1 MTDNLIY
8 PQIYLCV
15 YDLRQGLGQD
25 LATLKENELV
35 FLDKLPLSLKKDII
49 SSQFPEKTKWKT
61 ETLEAFI
68 ERYHPQKNSIKESTP
83 PEKNK
88 ASPPPEKMEWE
99 TEFVRLLTKE
109 CKFIETLNL
118 LPEYKAKYEGYY
130 YPVQLSDTYVLM
142 VGCSVSDKKSN
153 TSIEEIKNL
162 KEIIVNQVL
171 NNQGGSLG
179 QTWLISGTLPSD
191 IKIESDDIESDD
203 VEKLAQKCYNLLVRK
218 KPDCQ
223 GKPQGE
229 GKLFGGRFFEWNPHN
244 LNDTPQKE
252 PYNLEQENPDLEQ
265 KNPHVIIILYPNL
278 EAIENAAELIDH
290 WMQLFCH
297 RHKILW
303 AYVRSRLLKR
313 DLEAKF
319 VEVQSYVKEFK
330 TQGYEGYNLSQLSQ
344 KVSDADN
351 LFSDYAINLSY
362 LEFQRSTIEVNL
374 DSYRQQLKELVAK
387 VCEKNQEYEVKCL
400 EQFHSDARNKYLK
413 QVRKDSENLSAGL
426 KMLEVAV
433 NLIRV
438 NLQVREAKSDR
449 TFQNTLGIV
458 GAGLAAAS
466 VTASISGQ
474 FPNVVA
480 PVTIIKSEE
489 AKTLVEQ
496 NLGQVLR
503 SLTIPESA
511 LMPFI
516 SLFLSLIIGLI
527 GAGLTGLVIR
537 LLGLRNHGKKR

>member
-1 MTDNLIY
+1 MTDHLIY
-8 PQIYLCV
+8 PTIDLYL

-61 ETLEAFI
+61 EILEAF
-68 ERYHPQKNSIKESTP
+68 RKRDYPQKNSIK
-83 PEKNK
+83 
-88 ASPPPEKMEWE
+88 ASPVPEKMEWK
-99 TEFVRLLTKE
+99 TEFVELLTEE
-109 CKFIETLNL
+109 CEFTETLNL
-118 LPEYKAKYEGYY
+118 PPEYEGYY
-130 YPVQLSDTYVLM
+130 YPVQLSDTDALM
-142 VGCSVSDKKSN
+142 VDCSVSDKKSN
-153 TSIEEIKNL
+153 TSIEEITKL
-162 KEIIVNQVL
+162 KEIIVGEKVL
-171 NNQGGSLG
+171 NYQGGSLG
-179 QTWLISGTLPSD
+179 QTWLISGILPSD
-191 IKIESDDIESDD
+191 IKIESDDSDD
-203 VEKLAQKCYNLLVRK
+203 VENLAQKCYNLLVEK

-223 GKPQGE
+223 GKPQGK
-229 GKLFGGRFFEWNPHN
+229 GKLLGGRFFEWNPDN
-244 LNDTPQKE
+244 LNDIPQKA
-252 PYNLEQENPDLEQ
+252 PYNLEQ

-303 AYVRSRLLKR
+303 AYVKSRVLKR

-319 VEVQSYVKEFK
+319 VEVQSYVKDFK
-330 TQGYEGYNLSQLSQ
+330 TQGYEGYNLGQLSK

-374 DSYRQQLKELVAK
+374 DNYRQQLKELVAK
-387 VCEKNQEYEVKCL
+387 VFEKNPEYEVKCL

-413 QVRKDSENLSAGL
+413 QVRKDYENLSAGV

>member
-1 MTDNLIY
+1 MTDHLIY
-8 PQIYLCV
+8 PTIDLYL

-35 FLDKLPLSLKKDII
+35 SLKK
-49 SSQFPEKTKWKT
+49 
-61 ETLEAFI
+61 L
-68 ERYHPQKNSIKESTP
+68 P
-83 PEKNK
+83 PALQDKIK

-99 TEFVRLLTKE
+99 TEFVPLLTEE
-109 CKFIETLNL
+109 CEFIEPLNL
-118 LPEYKAKYEGYY
+118 PPEYAGYY
-130 YPVQLSDTYVLM
+130 YPVQLSDTDALM
-142 VGCSVSDKKSN
+142 VDCSVSDKESN
-153 TSIEEIKNL
+153 TSIQ
-162 KEIIVNQVL
+162 EIITLKKIIVDQVL
-171 NNQGGSLG
+171 NYQGGSLG

-191 IKIESDDIESDD
+191 LDIKMGSDD
-203 VEKLAQKCYNLLVRK
+203 VKNLAQKCYNLLVGK
-218 KPDCQ
+218 ELDCQ
-223 GKPQGE
+223 EKPAGE
-229 GKLFGGRFFEWNPHN
+229 GKLLGGRFFEWNPHN
-244 LNDTPQKE
+244 LNDTPKKA
-252 PYNLEQENPDLEQ
+252 PYNLKQN
-265 KNPHVIIILYPNL
+265 NPHVIIILYPNL
-278 EAIENAAELIDH
+278 TAMENAAELIDH

-303 AYVRSRLLKR
+303 AYVKSRVVKR

-319 VEVQSYVKEFK
+319 VEVQSYVKDFK

-387 VCEKNQEYEVKCL
+387 VCEKNPEYEVKCL
-400 EQFHSDARNKYLK
+400 EQFHSYARNKYLK
-413 QVRKDSENLSAGL
+413 QVNKDSENLSAGL

-503 SLTIPESA
+503 SLTIPESRS
-511 LMPFI
+511 MPSI
-516 SLFLSLIIGLI
+516 SLVLSLIIGLSV
-527 GAGLTGLVIR
+527 AVLTGLVIG
-537 LLGLRNHGKKR
+537 LLGLGNHGKKK

>member
-1 MTDNLIY
+1 MTDHLIY
-8 PQIYLCV
+8 PIIDLYL
-15 YDLRQGLGQD
+15 YDLRKGLGQD
-25 LATLKENELV
+25 LDTLKENELV

-61 ETLEAFI
+61 EILEAF
-68 ERYHPQKNSIKESTP
+68 RKRDYPQKNYI
-83 PEKNK
+83 K
-88 ASPPPEKMEWE
+88 ASPAPEKMEWK
-99 TEFVRLLTKE
+99 TEFVELLTEE
-109 CKFIETLNL
+109 CEFTETLNL
-118 LPEYKAKYEGYY
+118 PPEYEGYY
-130 YPVQLSDTYVLM
+130 YPVQLSDTDALM
-142 VGCSVSDKKSN
+142 VDCSVSDKESN
-153 TSIEEIKNL
+153 TSIQ
-162 KEIIVNQVL
+162 EIITLKKIIVDQVL
-171 NNQGGSLG
+171 NYQGGSLG
-179 QTWLISGTLPSD
+179 QTWLISGILPSD
-191 IKIESDDIESDD
+191 LDIKMGSDD
-203 VEKLAQKCYNLLVRK
+203 VKNLAQKCYNLLVGK
-218 KPDCQ
+218 ELDCQ
-223 GKPQGE
+223 EEPEGE
-229 GKLFGGRFFEWNPHN
+229 GQLLGGRFFEWNPDN
-244 LNDTPQKE
+244 LNDTPQKA
-252 PYNLEQENPDLEQ
+252 PYNLEQ

-278 EAIENAAELIDH
+278 TAIENAAELIDH

-303 AYVRSRLLKR
+303 AYVKSRVVKR

-330 TQGYEGYNLSQLSQ
+330 TLGYEGFTLSQLSK

-374 DSYRQQLKELVAK
+374 DNYRQQLEELVAK
-387 VCEKNQEYEVKCL
+387 VFEKDQEYEVKCL

-413 QVRKDSENLSAGL
+413 QVSKDYENLSAGL

-438 NLQVREAKSDR
+438 NLEVREAKSDR

-489 AKTLVEQ
+489 AKATVEQ

-511 LMPFI
+511 LMPLI
-516 SLFLSLIIGLI
+516 SLVLSLIIGFI
-527 GAGLTGLVIR
+527 VAGLTGSFIWLR
-537 LLGLRNHGKKR
+537 GLGNHGKKR

>member
-1 MTDNLIY
+1 MTDHLIY
-8 PQIYLCV
+8 PQIYLYL

-25 LATLKENELV
+25 LDTLKENELV

-109 CKFIETLNL
+109 CEFIETLNL

-130 YPVQLSDTYVLM
+130 YPVQLSDTYALM
-142 VGCSVSDKKSN
+142 AGCSVSDKKFN
-153 TSIEEIKNL
+153 TSIEEITTL
-162 KEIIVNQVL
+162 KKIIVDRVL
-171 NNQGGSLG
+171 NYQGGSFG
-179 QTWLISGTLPSD
+179 QTWLISGQLPSD
-191 IKIESDDIESDD
+191 IKIDDIDD
-203 VEKLAQKCYNLLVRK
+203 VENLAQKCYNLLVGK

-223 GKPQGE
+223 GKPQGK
-229 GKLFGGRFFEWNPHN
+229 GKLLGGRFFEWNPHN
-244 LNDTPQKE
+244 LNDTPKKA
-252 PYNLEQENPDLEQ
+252 PYNLKQN
-265 KNPHVIIILYPNL
+265 NPHVIIILYPNL
-278 EAIENAAELIDH
+278 TAMENAAELIDH

-303 AYVRSRLLKR
+303 AYVKSRVVKR

-319 VEVQSYVKEFK
+319 VEVQSYVKDFK

-374 DSYRQQLKELVAK
+374 DNYRQQLKELVAK
-387 VCEKNQEYEVKCL
+387 VCEKNPEYEVKCL

>member
-1 MTDNLIY
+1 MTDHLIY
-8 PQIYLCV
+8 PTIDLYL

-35 FLDKLPLSLKKDII
+35 FLNKLPPALQNKI
-49 SSQFPEKTKWKT
+49 
-61 ETLEAFI
+61 
-68 ERYHPQKNSIKESTP
+68 
-83 PEKNK
+83 K

-99 TEFVRLLTKE
+99 TEFVQLLTE
-109 CKFIETLNL
+109 EGEFTETLNL
-118 LPEYKAKYEGYY
+118 PPEYEAKYEGYY
-130 YPVQLSDTYVLM
+130 YPVQLSDTYALM
-142 VGCSVSDKKSN
+142 VDCSVSDRTSN
-153 TSIEEIKNL
+153 TSIEEIKKL
-162 KEIIVNQVL
+162 KGIIVDQVL
-171 NNQGGSLG
+171 KNQGGSLG

-191 IKIESDDIESDD
+191 LDIKIGSDD
-203 VEKLAQKCYNLLVRK
+203 VKNLAQKCYNLLVGK
-218 KPDCQ
+218 ELDCQ
-223 GKPQGE
+223 EEPEGE
-229 GKLFGGRFFEWNPHN
+229 GQLLGGRFFEWNPDN
-244 LNDTPQKE
+244 LNNTPQKA
-252 PYNLEQENPDLEQ
+252 PYNLEQKIEQKIEQ

-278 EAIENAAELIDH
+278 EEMKNAAALIDH

-303 AYVRSRLLKR
+303 AYVQSRLIKR
-313 DLEAKF
+313 ELEAEF
-319 VEVQSYVKEFK
+319 VEVQSYVKDFK
-330 TQGYEGYNLSQLSQ
+330 TQGYEGYNLSQLSK

-387 VCEKNQEYEVKCL
+387 VCEKNPEYEVKCL
-400 EQFHSDARNKYLK
+400 EQFHSYARNKYLK
-413 QVRKDSENLSAGL
+413 QVNKDSENLSAGL

-503 SLTIPESA
+503 SLTTPENG
-511 LMPFI
+511 LMPSI
-516 SLFLSLIIGLI
+516 SLVLSMIIGLSV
-527 GAGLTGLVIR
+527 AVLTGLVIG
-537 LLGLRNHGKKR
+537 LLGLGNHGKKK

>member
-1 MTDNLIY
+1 MTDDLIY
-8 PQIYLCV
+8 PTIDLYL
-15 YDLRQGLGQD
+15 YDLCQGLGQD
-25 LATLKENELV
+25 LDTLKENELV

-61 ETLEAFI
+61 EILEAF
-68 ERYHPQKNSIKESTP
+68 RKRDYPQKNYI
-83 PEKNK
+83 K
-88 ASPPPEKMEWE
+88 ASPAPEKMEWK
-99 TEFVRLLTKE
+99 TEFVELLTEE
-109 CKFIETLNL
+109 CEFTETLNL
-118 LPEYKAKYEGYY
+118 PPEYEGYY
-130 YPVQLSDTYVLM
+130 YPVQLSDTDALM
-142 VGCSVSDKKSN
+142 VDCSVSDKESN
-153 TSIEEIKNL
+153 TSIQ
-162 KEIIVNQVL
+162 EIITLKKIIVDQVL
-171 NNQGGSLG
+171 NYQGGSLG
-179 QTWLISGTLPSD
+179 QTWLISGILPSD
-191 IKIESDDIESDD
+191 LDIKMGSDD
-203 VEKLAQKCYNLLVRK
+203 VKNLAQKCYNLLVGK
-218 KPDCQ
+218 ELDCQ
-223 GKPQGE
+223 EEPEGE
-229 GKLFGGRFFEWNPHN
+229 GQLLGGRFFEWNPDN
-244 LNDTPQKE
+244 LNDTPQKA
-252 PYNLEQENPDLEQ
+252 PYNLEQ

-278 EAIENAAELIDH
+278 TAIENAAELIDH

-303 AYVRSRLLKR
+303 AYVKSRVVKR

-330 TQGYEGYNLSQLSQ
+330 TLGYEGFTLSQLSK

-374 DSYRQQLKELVAK
+374 DNYRQQLKELVANALK
-387 VCEKNQEYEVKCL
+387 LTEDQEYEVKCL

-413 QVRKDSENLSAGL
+413 QVSKDYENLSAGL

-438 NLQVREAKSDR
+438 NLQVREAKRDR

-489 AKTLVEQ
+489 AKAAVEQ

-503 SLTIPESA
+503 SLTIPEPW
-511 LMPFI
+511 LMPSV
-516 SLFLSLIIGLI
+516 SLVLSLLVGILAVLITGGIIWLWGL
-527 GAGLTGLVIR
+527 GSH
-537 LLGLRNHGKKR
+537 RNKR

>member
-1 MTDNLIY
+1 MTDDPIY
-8 PQIYLCV
+8 PTINLYL

-35 FLDKLPLSLKKDII
+35 SLKK
-49 SSQFPEKTKWKT
+49 
-61 ETLEAFI
+61 L
-68 ERYHPQKNSIKESTP
+68 P
-83 PEKNK
+83 PALQDKIK

-99 TEFVRLLTKE
+99 TEFVPLLTEE
-109 CKFIETLNL
+109 CEFIEPLNL
-118 LPEYKAKYEGYY
+118 PPEYEGYY
-130 YPVQLSDTYVLM
+130 YPVQLSDTYALM
-142 VGCSVSDKKSN
+142 VDCSVSDKESN

-162 KEIIVNQVL
+162 KKIIVNQVL
-171 NNQGGSLG
+171 KNKGGSLG
-179 QTWLISGTLPSD
+179 QTWLISGQLPSD
-191 IKIESDDIESDD
+191 IKIDD
-203 VEKLAQKCYNLLVRK
+203 VENLAQKCYNLLVEK
-218 KPDCQ
+218 EADCQ
-223 GKPQGE
+223 EKPQGE
-229 GKLFGGRFFEWNPHN
+229 GQLLGGRFFEWNPYN
-244 LNDTPQKE
+244 LNDTPRKA
-252 PYNLEQENPDLEQ
+252 PYNLEQ

-278 EAIENAAELIDH
+278 EAMENAAELIDH

-303 AYVRSRLLKR
+303 AYVKSRVLKR
-313 DLEAKF
+313 ELDTAF

-330 TQGYEGYNLSQLSQ
+330 TQEYEGYNLSQLSQ
-344 KVSDADN
+344 KINEADN

-374 DSYRQQLKELVAK
+374 DNYRQQLKELVAK
-387 VCEKNQEYEVKCL
+387 VCEKNPEYEVKCL
-400 EQFHSDARNKYLK
+400 EQFHSYARNKYLK
-413 QVRKDSENLSAGL
+413 QVNKDYENLSAGV

>member
-1 MTDNLIY
+1 MTDHLIY
-8 PQIYLCV
+8 PTIDLYL

-35 FLDKLPLSLKKDII
+35 FLDKLPPSLQNKI
-49 SSQFPEKTKWKT
+49 
-61 ETLEAFI
+61 
-68 ERYHPQKNSIKESTP
+68 
-83 PEKNK
+83 K

-99 TEFVRLLTKE
+99 TEFVRLLTE
-109 CKFIETLNL
+109 EYEFIEPINL
-118 LPEYKAKYEGYY
+118 PPEYEGYY
-130 YPVQLSDTYVLM
+130 YPVQLSDTDALM
-142 VGCSVSDKKSN
+142 VDCSVRDRTYN
-153 TSIEEIKNL
+153 TSIQEIKTL

-171 NNQGGSLG
+171 KKQGGSLG
-179 QTWLISGTLPSD
+179 QTWLISGQLPSD
-191 IKIESDDIESDD
+191 IKIASDD
-203 VEKLAQKCYNLLVRK
+203 VEKLAQKCYNLLVGK
-218 KPDCQ
+218 ELDCQ

-229 GKLFGGRFFEWNPHN
+229 GKLLGGRFFEWNPHN
-244 LNDTPQKE
+244 LNDTPREESCILQQ
-252 PYNLEQENPDLEQ
+252 N
-265 KNPHVIIILYPNL
+265 NPHIIIILYPNL
-278 EAIENAAELIDH
+278 EAMKNAAELIDH

-303 AYVRSRLLKR
+303 AYVQSRLVKR
-313 DLEAKF
+313 ELEAEF
-319 VEVQSYVKEFK
+319 VKVQSYVKEFK
-330 TQGYEGYNLSQLSQ
+330 TQEYEGYNLSQLSQ
-344 KVSDADN
+344 KVNEADN

-374 DSYRQQLKELVAK
+374 DNYRQQLKELVANALK
-387 VCEKNQEYEVKCL
+387 LTEDQEYEVKCL

-413 QVRKDSENLSAGL
+413 QVSKDYENLSAGV

-438 NLQVREAKSDR
+438 NLEVREATSDR

-489 AKTLVEQ
+489 AKATVEQ

-511 LMPFI
+511 LMPLI
-516 SLFLSLIIGLI
+516 SLVLSLIIGFI
-527 GAGLTGLVIR
+527 VAGLTGSFIWLR
-537 LLGLRNHGKKR
+537 GLGNHGKKR

>member
-1 MTDNLIY
+1 
-8 PQIYLCV
+8 
-15 YDLRQGLGQD
+15 
-25 LATLKENELV
+25 
-35 FLDKLPLSLKKDII
+35 
-49 SSQFPEKTKWKT
+49 
-61 ETLEAFI
+61 
-68 ERYHPQKNSIKESTP
+68 
-83 PEKNK
+83 
-88 ASPPPEKMEWE
+88 
-99 TEFVRLLTKE
+99 EFT
-109 CKFIETLNL
+109 ETLNL
-118 LPEYKAKYEGYY
+118 PPKYEGYY
-130 YPVQLSDTYVLM
+130 YPVQLSDTDALM
-142 VGCSVSDKKSN
+142 VDCSVSDKESN
-153 TSIEEIKNL
+153 TSIQEIKTL
-162 KEIIVNQVL
+162 KKIIVDQVL
-171 NNQGGSLG
+171 KNQGGSLG
-179 QTWLISGTLPSD
+179 QTWVISGQIPSD
-191 IKIESDDIESDD
+191 IEIEDAEN
-203 VEKLAQKCYNLLVRK
+203 LAQKCYNLLVGK
-218 KPDCQ
+218 EPDFQ

-229 GKLFGGRFFEWNPHN
+229 GKLLGGRFFEWNPDN
-244 LNDTPQKE
+244 LNNTPQKA
-252 PYNLEQENPDLEQ
+252 PYNLEQS
-265 KNPHVIIILYPNL
+265 NPHVIIILYPNL
-278 EAIENAAELIDH
+278 TAVENAAELIDH

-303 AYVRSRLLKR
+303 AYVQSRVVKR

-330 TQGYEGYNLSQLSQ
+330 TLGYEGFTLSQLSK

-374 DSYRQQLKELVAK
+374 DNYRQQLKELVAK
-387 VCEKNQEYEVKCL
+387 VFEKDQEYEVKCL

-413 QVRKDSENLSAGL
+413 QVNKDYENLSAGL

-438 NLQVREAKSDR
+438 NLEVREAKSDR

-489 AKTLVEQ
+489 AKAAVEQ

-503 SLTIPESA
+503 NLTTPENG
-511 LMPFI
+511 LMPSI
-516 SLFLSLIIGLI
+516 SLVLSLIIGLS
-527 GAGLTGLVIR
+527 AAVLTGLVIG
-537 LLGLRNHGKKR
+537 LLGLGNHGKKR

>member
-1 MTDNLIY
+1 MTDHLIY
-8 PQIYLCV
+8 PTIDLYL

-35 FLDKLPLSLKKDII
+35 SLKKLPP
-49 SSQFPEKTKWKT
+49 S
-61 ETLEAFI
+61 L
-68 ERYHPQKNSIKESTP
+68 QKKI
-83 PEKNK
+83 K

-99 TEFVRLLTKE
+99 TEFVPLLTEE
-109 CKFIETLNL
+109 CEFIEPLNL
-118 LPEYKAKYEGYY
+118 PPEYEGYY
-130 YPVQLSDTYVLM
+130 YPVQLSDTDALM
-142 VGCSVSDKKSN
+142 VDCSVSDKESN
-153 TSIEEIKNL
+153 TSIQ
-162 KEIIVNQVL
+162 EIITLKKIIVDQVL
-171 NNQGGSLG
+171 NYQGGSLG
-179 QTWLISGTLPSD
+179 QTWLISGILPSD
-191 IKIESDDIESDD
+191 IKIESDDSDD
-203 VEKLAQKCYNLLVRK
+203 VENLAQKCYNLLVEK

-223 GKPQGE
+223 GKPQGK
-229 GKLFGGRFFEWNPHN
+229 GKLLGGRFFEWNPDN
-244 LNDTPQKE
+244 LNDIPQKA
-252 PYNLEQENPDLEQ
+252 PYNLEQ

-303 AYVRSRLLKR
+303 AYVKSRVLKR

-319 VEVQSYVKEFK
+319 VEVQSYVKDFK
-330 TQGYEGYNLSQLSQ
+330 TQGYEGYNLGQLSK

-374 DSYRQQLKELVAK
+374 DNYRQQLKELVAK
-387 VCEKNQEYEVKCL
+387 VFEKNPEYEVKCL

-413 QVRKDSENLSAGL
+413 QVRKDYENLSAGV

>member
-1 MTDNLIY
+1 MTDHLIY
-8 PQIYLCV
+8 PTIDLYL

-35 FLDKLPLSLKKDII
+35 FLNKLPPALQNKI
-49 SSQFPEKTKWKT
+49 
-61 ETLEAFI
+61 
-68 ERYHPQKNSIKESTP
+68 
-83 PEKNK
+83 K

-99 TEFVRLLTKE
+99 TEFVQLLTE
-109 CKFIETLNL
+109 EGEFTETLNL
-118 LPEYKAKYEGYY
+118 PPEYEAKYEGYY
-130 YPVQLSDTYVLM
+130 YPVQLSDTYALM
-142 VGCSVSDKKSN
+142 VDCSVSNRTSPTDIQEITTLKK
-153 TSIEEIKNL
+153 
-162 KEIIVNQVL
+162 IIVDQVL

-191 IKIESDDIESDD
+191 LDIKMGSDD
-203 VEKLAQKCYNLLVRK
+203 VKNLAQKCYNLLVGK
-218 KPDCQ
+218 ELDCQ
-223 GKPQGE
+223 EKPAGE
-229 GKLFGGRFFEWNPHN
+229 GKLLGGRFFEWNPHN
-244 LNDTPQKE
+244 LNDTPKKA
-252 PYNLEQENPDLEQ
+252 PYNLKQN
-265 KNPHVIIILYPNL
+265 NPHVIIILYPNL
-278 EAIENAAELIDH
+278 TAMENAAELIDH

-303 AYVRSRLLKR
+303 AYVKSRVVKR

-319 VEVQSYVKEFK
+319 VEVQSYVKDFK

-374 DSYRQQLKELVAK
+374 DNYRQQLKELVAK
-387 VCEKNQEYEVKCL
+387 VCEKNPEYEVKCL